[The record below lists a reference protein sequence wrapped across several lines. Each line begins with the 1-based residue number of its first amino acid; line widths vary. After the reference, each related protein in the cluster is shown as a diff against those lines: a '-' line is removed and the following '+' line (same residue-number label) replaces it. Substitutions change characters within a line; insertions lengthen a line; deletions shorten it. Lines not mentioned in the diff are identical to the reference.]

1 MSNPFH
7 YSELLYPL
15 TKGDTAGHPFH
26 GNQFTAGQGGGAK
39 DTADKIMDA
48 VNKYGDENPNAQ
60 MNKGWQT
67 VMEQAKM
74 IGEHKM
80 AIPKALVDSAT
91 KEDLDKL
98 TDNNYHSAR
107 TAIEQ
112 QRPDLLTP
120 SAREVNLGNYFKS
133 ESLLYPLSKGDVA
146 GHAFHGNQYQQGA
159 ISALR
164 SQAISALRSQASF
177 HAGKATLKNPNFKN
191 TDGRNEG
198 TYYGKIS
205 HDETAKILGSIADK
219 IQNDPKPLS
228 EHLQDLK
235 DMKSGNATKL
245 LADSQQDVFS
255 PRGHAQQDAINRA
268 IGIIEPMASKE
279 AESLLYP
286 LTKGDTPGHEF
297 HGNQYQAGQGGGGNL
312 TPSGHRPLNEIA
324 YDIEKVW
331 NANSKNG
338 VPYFAKPYLDA
349 MKQLHDIKDNYYA
362 DSAKSIVNYLL
373 ANMGTFRGE
382 GTAPLRAELK
392 TLVK

>member
-80 AIPKALVDSAT
+80 AIPKSLVDSAT

-133 ESLLYPLSKGDVA
+133 ELLLYPLSKGDVA
-146 GHAFHGNQYQQGA
+146 GHAFHGNQYQNSGSIKDAAVSLSKKTIGEYDSMKNAVQDARDSADMKENDFDQKREELDQIGLRGENVNGDGHRTIADAHKELADANRKMAQKIRDDNPKKADIMARRYERAAAAHDFASRSNIRAGVAADKLGTAMVEHGNNDVDSGSSKVDDAQREYKTASISSMAESNEADFKQGLA
-159 ISALR
+159 HQYA
-164 SQAISALRSQASF
+164 
-177 HAGKATLKNPNFKN
+177 P
-191 TDGRNEG
+191 
-198 TYYGKIS
+198 YGK
-205 HDETAKILGSIADK
+205 
-219 IQNDPKPLS
+219 
-228 EHLQDLK
+228 
-235 DMKSGNATKL
+235 
-245 LADSQQDVFS
+245 
-255 PRGHAQQDAINRA
+255 
-268 IGIIEPMASKE
+268 
-279 AESLLYP
+279 
-286 LTKGDTPGHEF
+286 
-297 HGNQYQAGQGGGGNL
+297 
-312 TPSGHRPLNEIA
+312 
-324 YDIEKVW
+324 
-331 NANSKNG
+331 
-338 VPYFAKPYLDA
+338 
-349 MKQLHDIKDNYYA
+349 
-362 DSAKSIVNYLL
+362 
-373 ANMGTFRGE
+373 
-382 GTAPLRAELK
+382 
-392 TLVK
+392 

>member
-1 MSNPFH
+1 MSNPF
-7 YSELLYPL
+7 SINNLLFPL

-133 ESLLYPLSKGDVA
+133 ESLLYPL
-146 GHAFHGNQYQQGA
+146 
-159 ISALR
+159 
-164 SQAISALRSQASF
+164 
-177 HAGKATLKNPNFKN
+177 
-191 TDGRNEG
+191 
-198 TYYGKIS
+198 
-205 HDETAKILGSIADK
+205 
-219 IQNDPKPLS
+219 
-228 EHLQDLK
+228 
-235 DMKSGNATKL
+235 
-245 LADSQQDVFS
+245 
-255 PRGHAQQDAINRA
+255 
-268 IGIIEPMASKE
+268 
-279 AESLLYP
+279 
-286 LTKGDTPGHEF
+286 TKGDTPGHPF
-297 HGNQYQAGQGGGGNL
+297 HGNQYQAGQGGDVNL

-324 YDIEKVW
+324 HDIEKVW